1 MGRLWTRYQVGG
13 ALYRSADTLRRSIH
27 RSNRSVNMN
36 MEKSIKAAI
45 TYAGLSQADV
55 ARALGMSTSNFSQRI
70 TGRGF
75 KDEELARIADAIGAK
90 VDFRFE
96 FPDGTRI

>member
-1 MGRLWTRYQVGG
+1 M
-13 ALYRSADTLRRSIH
+13 D
-27 RSNRSVNMN
+27 
-36 MEKSIKAAI
+36 MEKSIKAA
-45 TYAGLSQADV
+45 TAYAGLSQADV

-75 KDEELARIADAIGAK
+75 KDEELERIAEAIGAT